1 MYASNR
7 ILKMHITDKS
17 LIFSQQDTK
26 ITPNTK
32 GTSFLFCSLIGKQNS
47 LTQDLTL
54 NSFAW
59 GANATWSKD
68 HKQQAAISKVWN
80 KIYWIEPPSI
90 LWAPLPVLPLTWKP
104 KLDALLYNYF
114 EAYNIL
120 LDLHSF
126 HASRACSLGSRFPH
140 HLLKKGKTRFQ
151 DKTAQSHPAFQDF
164 FADNYATIIE
174 FPCLMLILIQ
184 TQAVPMYKA
193 KITYSKRIRQ
203 KVPE

>member
-1 MYASNR
+1 MPAIEFWR
-7 ILKMHITDKS
+7 CTS
-17 LIFSQQDTK
+17 LIHLLFFCNT
-26 ITPNTK
+26 TPRSPQTPREPLFF
-32 GTSFLFCSLIGKQNS
+32 SFLFCSSIGKQNS

-68 HKQQAAISKVWN
+68 HKQQAAISKEVRN

-90 LWAPLPVLPLTWKP
+90 LWVPLPVLPLTWKP

-151 DKTAQSHPAFQDF
+151 DKAAQSHPAFQDF
-164 FADNYATIIE
+164 FADHNNWVSLLNTNSDSDTS
-174 FPCLMLILIQ
+174 CSH
-184 TQAVPMYKA
+184 V
-193 KITYSKRIRQ
+193 
-203 KVPE
+203 